1 MTTEITIKV
10 TTYTGD
16 ECKFEIYEDDKQV
29 AEYISV
35 ENDALG
41 WITEKDTI
49 EETRKLI
56 DKISLYLP
64 PNPTVIGK
72 VDGKYYFIGG
82 EDQC

>member
-10 TTYTGD
+10 TTYNGE
-16 ECKFEIYEDDKQV
+16 ECKFEIYEDGNLV
-29 AEYISV
+29 SEYMSV

-41 WITEKDTI
+41 WVIAKNNI
-49 EETRKLI
+49 EESKKLI

-64 PNPTVIGK
+64 PNATLIGN

-82 EDQC
+82 E